1 MTASQYYV
9 FTFLICMLS
18 ACNVDDKEPNMPK
31 NKESRATE
39 PTYTKPADTKY
50 TKPVETKSAEI
61 ATNQINTDTLGAT
74 YSDNVPIA
82 TVMPENDTKIIA
94 DTLAAPPQPKTK
106 PTVGVDSYN
115 GTLIITIPNIPDAA
129 AIQHFIILNPA
140 LTSII
145 GKDEAASEHFTKGK
159 ATINVVAHNESY
171 TIPKKSKFIVG
182 KEYIAKV
189 SAGGNVNQ
197 EAQQVKFKYSKKY
210 AQINIILASEER
222 SVKDSLNVQAKDTD
236 GGVLKFQY
244 IIENTSDKNHGNWI
258 EYSVLDAATKPV
270 TGLCNL
276 RPAAATPYYLIID
289 PKKYKLAKGQYYLQF
304 VFQKDNIKTKKNI
317 KFTYKG
323 QSTICVEVTTRTL
336 FNIIAKEIAKLNA
349 NDGE

>member
-1 MTASQYYV
+1 MTYSQYYV

-18 ACNVDDKEPNMPK
+18 ACNTDDKQPDLPK
-31 NKESRATE
+31 NKESRATD

-61 ATNQINTDTLGAT
+61 PINQINTDTLGAT

-82 TVMPENDTKIIA
+82 TVMPENDPKIIA

-106 PTVGVDSYN
+106 QTVGVDSYN
-115 GTLIITIPNIPDAA
+115 GTLNITIPNIPDAA

-189 SAGGNVNQ
+189 SADMNVNKD
-197 EAQQVKFKYSKKY
+197 AQQVKFRYSKKY
-210 AQINIILASEER
+210 AQINIVLSSEQR

-236 GGVLKFQY
+236 GGILKFQY
-244 IIENTSDKNHGNWI
+244 IIENTNDKNQGNWVS
-258 EYSVLDAATKPV
+258 YSVLDAATRPIA
-270 TGLCNL
+270 GLTNL
-276 RPAAATPYYLIID
+276 RPAALTPYNLIID
-289 PKKYKLAKGQYYLQF
+289 PKKYKLVKGQYYIQF
-304 VFQKDNIKTKKNI
+304 VFEKENKTTRKNI
-317 KFTYKG
+317 KFNYKG
-323 QSTICVEVTTRTL
+323 QATICVEVTTRTL
-336 FNIIAKEIAKLNA
+336 FNIIAKEIAKRNA
-349 NDGE
+349 NADE